1 MLWNCIIILLFANI
15 VKLLEVT
22 IPFFTQ
28 KKGLQA
34 HSLHTRVSWQLCR
47 NKAWVVF
54 REESRAGE
62 NRDLYTVPC
71 WQGKGSTKDTN
82 KNSSGTPF
90 VFSSVPCYKECIF
103 CLTADPLFRYT
114 AWAALG
120 WGRGARGDV
129 GGFGV
134 VFFLIA
140 NTTRDCLRP
149 SFWGYCSVRLLFLE
163 ELGSEAVM

>member
-1 MLWNCIIILLFANI
+1 M
-15 VKLLEVT
+15 
-22 IPFFTQ
+22 
-28 KKGLQA
+28 
-34 HSLHTRVSWQLCR
+34 
-47 NKAWVVF
+47 
-54 REESRAGE
+54 
-62 NRDLYTVPC
+62 
-71 WQGKGSTKDTN
+71 
-82 KNSSGTPF
+82 
-90 VFSSVPCYKECIF
+90 FSSVPCYKECIF

-134 VFFLIA
+134 GFFLIA